1 MNCNKVLR
9 PCEAMCA
16 NLFSE
21 CAPLTEGS
29 ICPPA
34 LWSSL
39 FVSHL
44 FSVNLL
50 SFCYLP
56 DHSPLVSLSCS
67 RGSPSRGG
75 ILAPILLLCAACSQD
90 AAWSQAPA
98 RLRSYTWS
106 SRTVRW
112 ESRTLPSP
120 WGCAASVSGCS
131 TALEV
136 KTETDNKYS
145 NCTVCSNSK
154 ICIVICT

>member
-1 MNCNKVLR
+1 MEHYAKYEDLSVSNELQQDL
-9 PCEAMCA
+9 EAMCA

-21 CAPLTEGS
+21 CSPSTEGC

-44 FSVNLL
+44 ISVNLL

-75 ILAPILLLCAACSQD
+75 ILAQTLLLCAACSQD
-90 AAWSQAPA
+90 AA
-98 RLRSYTWS
+98 
-106 SRTVRW
+106 
-112 ESRTLPSP
+112 
-120 WGCAASVSGCS
+120 
-131 TALEV
+131 
-136 KTETDNKYS
+136 
-145 NCTVCSNSK
+145 
-154 ICIVICT
+154 